1 MCAAGSK
8 HRTRWHPVPAAG
20 MAVAALAVL
29 AACGP
34 MSVERAEDACFER
47 ARLAAGPRG
56 MIAAGAGSGGAKAKM
71 KLELSSDYVL
81 GRDPSALY
89 DACVYQKS
97 GQPPRQPLYTRRDW
111 KG

>member
-1 MCAAGSK
+1 MRAAASLCLL
-8 HRTRWHPVPAAG
+8 TA
-20 MAVAALAVL
+20 L

-34 MSVERAEDACFER
+34 MSVERAERECFER

-56 MIAAGAGSGGAKAKM
+56 LVAVGAGTGGANARV
-71 KLELSSDYVL
+71 KLAVSTDYL
-81 GRDPSALY
+81 QGRDPAALY

>member
-1 MCAAGSK
+1 
-8 HRTRWHPVPAAG
+8 

-56 MIAAGAGSGGAKAKM
+56 MIAAGAGSGGAKAKI

>member
-1 MCAAGSK
+1 M
-8 HRTRWHPVPAAG
+8 HPAT
-20 MAVAALAVL
+20 ALLPLCLAL

-34 MSVERAEDACFER
+34 MSVERAEEACYDR

-56 MIAAGAGSGGAKAKM
+56 MVALGTGSGGPASKFE
-71 KLELSSDYVL
+71 LEISSDYL
-81 GRDPSALY
+81 QGRDPSALY

>member
-1 MCAAGSK
+1 MNIA
-8 HRTRWHPVPAAG
+8 P
-20 MAVAALAVL
+20 MLLATTL
-29 AACGP
+29 GLTACGP

-56 MIAAGAGSGGAKAKM
+56 FVAVGGGSGGVGTKM
-71 KLELSSDYVL
+71 RLAISTDYL
-81 GRDPSALY
+81 QRRDPSALY